1 MCFFMSMQ
9 SCQLNE
15 PTCSLSPHIKSSVEL
30 IMVPKI
36 YNDETEIM
44 AVLNPLQMHFFF
56 SASPAEK
63 CMCMGKKDT
72 DCKVQHLPWCHQWCE
87 VKTIQ
92 GKYIFL
98 RRL

>member
-1 MCFFMSMQ
+1 MCFFLSMQ

-56 SASPAEK
+56 SLRHRQKSVCVWERK
-63 CMCMGKKDT
+63 IQTVKYNI
-72 DCKVQHLPWCHQWCE
+72 CHGAING
-87 VKTIQ
+87 VK
-92 GKYIFL
+92 
-98 RRL
+98 